1 MEEREMQ
8 GEKEEEEEEE
18 GGGGGGGTEYGG
30 ERRTEKR
37 AHSGKHKLK
46 REEREREREREIRE
60 RYRSDEGVE
69 GQEEVAEKEG
79 GSHWAVSSRQDLYH
93 DACTHTRLQLT
104 YAKRGPR
111 RPRAPK

>member
-8 GEKEEEEEEE
+8 GEKEEEEEEEE

-46 REEREREREREIRE
+46 REERERERERERLGKDTAATKGW
-60 RYRSDEGVE
+60 RDKRRWRRRR
-69 GQEEVAEKEG
+69 EVATG
-79 GSHWAVSSRQDLYH
+79 QS
-93 DACTHTRLQLT
+93 
-104 YAKRGPR
+104 
-111 RPRAPK
+111 PRARIYITMPALTHGYS